1 MPKRV
6 LNTHGGLRNLLL
18 WMQANYRLDARD
30 RVLHHTPV
38 TFDASLAEIFLP
50 LIVGARLVIAKPD
63 GHRDAAY
70 LVRTIAEQ
78 SITQIVHVV
87 PSMLQSWLAEPG
99 LRDCVA
105 LRRVTCGGEAL
116 PYDLAQRFLNTTDAE
131 LWNEYGPAESAV
143 TATYARCKRGA
154 PGPSIPIGR
163 PIANVQIHLLDA
175 YLQPVPAGGP
185 GEPSWLR
192 NCNVTFSPGRISQW
206 ADRMAARLAAR

>member
-99 LRDCVA
+99 FRHCVA
-105 LRRVTCGGEAL
+105 LRTGDVRRRGAALRPRSAL
-116 PYDLAQRFLNTTDAE
+116 PGHRGRRAVERVRPRRGRRHGHLCALQARCARPVDPDRAADRQR
-131 LWNEYGPAESAV
+131 PASTSSTPISNRCRWACRASCTSAV
-143 TATYARCKRGA
+143 PAWAAATSA
-154 PGPSIPIGR
+154 
-163 PIANVQIHLLDA
+163 
-175 YLQPVPAGGP
+175 
-185 GEPSWLR
+185 
-192 NCNVTFSPGRISQW
+192 SPT
-206 ADRMAARLAAR
+206 